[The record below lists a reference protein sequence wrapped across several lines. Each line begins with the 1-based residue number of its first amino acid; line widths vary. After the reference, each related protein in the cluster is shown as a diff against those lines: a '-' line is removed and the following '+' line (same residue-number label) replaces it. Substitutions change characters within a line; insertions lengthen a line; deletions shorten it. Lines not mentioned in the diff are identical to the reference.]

1 MRVIDFIRETA
12 TRFQDAGLY
21 YGHGTDNAAD
31 EAVYLIYASL
41 GIDFAES
48 PEQQTGE
55 LTEQDLVR
63 LRALVSRRVE
73 EQVPVAYLVEKAWF
87 AGRPFHCDSRA
98 LVPRSPIAEL
108 IVNGFQPLLRRQP
121 ERVLDLCTGGG
132 CIGIACALQFPASRV
147 ELADISRDCLD
158 LAAENIALHD
168 LAGRVQTRE
177 SDLFAAL
184 EGRFDLIVSN
194 PPYVSEQEWS
204 ALPAEYRHEPALALL
219 SEEQG
224 LEIPLRILR
233 QAGDYLHEDGLLIL
247 EVGFSAE
254 ALQARL
260 PALPILWLDF
270 EEGGEGVLAIT
281 ARQLAE
287 YRSHLN

>member
-1 MRVIDFIRETA
+1 MRVIDFIRQTA
-12 TRFQDAGLY
+12 ARFHDAGLY

-41 GIDFAES
+41 GIDFAEL
-48 PEQQTGE
+48 PEQQTRE
-55 LTEQDLVR
+55 LDSDELRR
-63 LRALVSRRVE
+63 LGTLVSRRVE

-87 AGRPFHCDSRA
+87 AGRPFYCDSRA

-108 IVNGFQPLLRRQP
+108 IVNGFQPLLKRRP
-121 ERVLDLCTGGG
+121 ERILDLCTGGG

-158 LAAENIALHD
+158 LAEENIALHD
-168 LAGRVQTRE
+168 LADRVQTRE
-177 SDLFAAL
+177 SDLFDAL

-204 ALPAEYRHEPALALL
+204 ALPPEYRHEPALALL
-219 SEEQG
+219 SEEEG
-224 LEIPLRILR
+224 LALPLRILR

-247 EVGFSAE
+247 EVGFSAA

-260 PALPILWLDF
+260 PTLPILWLDF
-270 EEGGEGVLAIT
+270 EDGGEGVLAIT
-281 ARQLAE
+281 ASQLAE